1 MHVGGWAHL
10 AETLREDFT
19 PQEAPQQSLQQ
30 GAANAFVGLQSA
42 PHVQQHGVL
51 HSSPGLL

>member
-1 MHVGGWAHL
+1 MRVGGWAHL

-19 PQEAPQQSLQQ
+19 PQEAPEQGLQQ

-42 PHVQQHGVL
+42 PPLQQHGVL

>member
-1 MHVGGWAHL
+1 MRVGGWAHL

-19 PQEAPQQSLQQ
+19 PQEAPQQSLQP
-30 GAANAFVGLQSA
+30 GAADAFVGLQSA

>member
-1 MHVGGWAHL
+1 MRIGGWAHL

-19 PQEAPQQSLQQ
+19 PQEAPEQGLQQ
-30 GAANAFVGLQSA
+30 GAANASVGLQSA
-42 PHVQQHGVL
+42 PHLQQHGVL